1 MGNKKII
8 AAFVQL
14 WMKYN
19 TGEREILIDL
29 ACRELGITRAQLF
42 EALTEVSL

>member
-1 MGNKKII
+1 MENKKII

-14 WMKYN
+14 WMKYQ

-29 ACRELGITRAQLF
+29 ACRELGVSREELF
-42 EALTEVSL
+42 KALTEVSL